1 MKNVDT
7 GQGPNK
13 KIVVFANHD
22 IDASEEIMYDYKFP
36 VVDGS
41 L

>member
-1 MKNVDT
+1 MDT

-13 KIVVFANHD
+13 KIVVFANCD
-22 IDASEEIMYDYKFP
+22 IDASKEIMYDYKFP
-36 VVDGS
+36 VEDGS